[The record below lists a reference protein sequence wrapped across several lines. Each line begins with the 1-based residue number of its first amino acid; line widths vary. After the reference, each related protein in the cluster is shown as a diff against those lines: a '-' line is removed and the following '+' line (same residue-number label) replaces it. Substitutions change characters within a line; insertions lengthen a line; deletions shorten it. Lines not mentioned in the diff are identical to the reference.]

1 VLTGGLLT
9 FCSHVISEP
18 VLHYTRLRLNK
29 RNWIL
34 RWFAFRRLEE
44 TGRMAVPIMKYTTDK
59 PVQLVPINLDPIR
72 WLHRY
77 GLMASWVPW
86 GGGETGVES
95 RVESRMESS
104 LTGEMINGRLKLN
117 FRSRCGLICLL
128 DSEIWFQ
135 EFSELPF
142 SCISIWIELNWNNIY
157 ISMRGVIGQIL
168 FHLWQKCFFFFLF
181 WVVWFCISHGQLT
194 DRNFSKTNF
203 LLWRGVFWNECNIS
217 RRFSA
222 TISTRRPTKLMKRFE
237 LPSNAKKPLER
248 GVLVYILAARCHA
261 DGIIECVTDEIAWV
275 LKLGKWIISGPK
287 IYFFP
292 RHEAIPEGFS
302 LNLRNSIRNIFREIS
317 REIFSN
323 I

>member
-1 VLTGGLLT
+1 MDDW
-9 FCSHVISEP
+9 
-18 VLHYTRLRLNK
+18 
-29 RNWIL
+29 NWIFGHDAV
-34 RWFAFRRLEE
+34 WFVCSTRKFDSRNF
-44 TGRMAVPIMKYTTDK
+44 PSSHS
-59 PVQLVPINLDPIR
+59 LVFL
-72 WLHRY
+72 
-77 GLMASWVPW
+77 
-86 GGGETGVES
+86 
-95 RVESRMESS
+95 
-104 LTGEMINGRLKLN
+104 
-117 FRSRCGLICLL
+117 F
-128 DSEIWFQ
+128 
-135 EFSELPF
+135 
-142 SCISIWIELNWNNIY
+142 ELNWIEIIFIY
-157 ISMRGVIGQIL
+157 QCVELLGRSCFTSGRSV
-168 FHLWQKCFFFFLF
+168 FFFFLF